1 MEWEKEESAVG
12 DREYWEHR
20 HYLDLQVDGVY
31 DGYMAA
37 NEGKPERVSPISLLD
52 GAGSLEMAD
61 PIRELRRRCGRLEL
75 ASPRLRKGEIG
86 ETGETGEAGPLNDR
100 QSGSLFRA
108 GAHDMYR
115 SSEQYST

>member
-37 NEGKPERVSPISLLD
+37 NEGKPERVSPISLIN
-52 GAGSLEMAD
+52 GTGPLEMAD
-61 PIRELRRRCGRLEL
+61 PIRELRRRRGRLEL
-75 ASPRLRKGEIG
+75 ASPRLLKG
-86 ETGETGEAGPLNDR
+86 ETGEPGAGPLNDR
-100 QSGSLFRA
+100 
-108 GAHDMYR
+108 
-115 SSEQYST
+115 